1 MLQKIPLLSPCIIF
15 SRILILSLIDKL
27 TTQTQSLGLFI
38 WNIAPVV
45 KVASV
50 GLDLLTSGVLDI
62 SDITQYLDHVKSSSI
77 ARLIKGK
84 SRDSQKLVKYF
95 NGRTTSAF
103 NLLLL
108 FGVLSIIFVWY
119 FLLQNHLRHLYNN
132 FTNFL
137 MS

>member
-15 SRILILSLIDKL
+15 SRNLILSLIDKL

-45 KVASV
+45 KVTSV

-137 MS
+137 IS

>member
-15 SRILILSLIDKL
+15 SRNLILSLINKL

-45 KVASV
+45 KVTSV

>member
-1 MLQKIPLLSPCIIF
+1 MLQKTPLLSPCIIF
-15 SRILILSLIDKL
+15 SRNLILSLIDKL

-45 KVASV
+45 KVTSV

>member
-15 SRILILSLIDKL
+15 SRNLILSLIDKL

-45 KVASV
+45 KVTSV

>member
-1 MLQKIPLLSPCIIF
+1 MFQKIPLLSPCIIF
-15 SRILILSLIDKL
+15 SRNLILSLIDKL

-45 KVASV
+45 KVTSV